1 MRLSLTVLF
10 RIVMAA
16 VVLSVGGCALLHPKA
31 KNKPTAPIPGSGKV
45 VVTPRTAPKVGAKAD
60 ASASASGSGAE
71 EPQVTLLR
79 SDGASKGVV
88 VVPMGPYRGN
98 RLMYF
103 VGCTNYQK
111 EPIQFG
117 TQNITVTDGRGT
129 VIPLHVPKD
138 KNIFGMMRDLWFRH
152 PNYQKQLLWP
162 TFTIQPQLT
171 YGGIVIVEESPIT
184 NFTFDFAGEQCTA
197 SFSVK

>member
-10 RIVMAA
+10 RIVMATA
-16 VVLSVGGCALLHPKA
+16 VLSVGGCALFQPTA
-31 KNKPTAPIPGSGKV
+31 KHKPTAPSPSSGKV
-45 VVTPRTAPKVGAKAD
+45 VVTPRTAPKVEAKA
-60 ASASASGSGAE
+60 AAGGSAAE

-79 SDGASKGVV
+79 SDAASYGIV

-98 RLMYF
+98 RLMFF

-111 EPIQFG
+111 DPIQFG

-129 VIPLHVPKD
+129 VVPIHVPKD
-138 KNIFGMMRDLWFRH
+138 KNIFGKMRDLWFRH

-162 TFTIQPQLT
+162 TFTIQPQLS
-171 YGGIVIVEESPIT
+171 YGGIVIVEESPVI
-184 NFTFDFAGEQCTA
+184 NFKFDVAGQECTA